1 MLTKSGAKAFFLIG
15 TFLCSAA
22 FILLTIDTFKRI
34 PEQTN
39 EKNITEQ
46 VIHGKDLWEQNNC
59 MGCHTLFGEGA
70 YYAPELTKVYERRG
84 PTFIKQMLKDP
95 QAMFPNERKMQKYNF
110 TEEEMDALV
119 AFFKWSGQVDL
130 NGFPADP
137 PLAKQNAAV
146 AASVLTVPMPTAY
159 QQTCTACHALNGQ
172 GGAVGPAMDGIGTR
186 KDQAWLESWLRDPM
200 AIKADSK
207 MPKLPLTEE
216 EIQQLVAFLASLK

>member
-22 FILLTIDTFKRI
+22 FVLLTIDTFKRI

-46 VIHGKDLWEQNNC
+46 VVHGKDLWEQNNC

-84 PTFIKQMLKDP
+84 PNFIRQMLKDP
-95 QAMFPNERKMQKYNF
+95 QAMYPNDRKMQKYDLND
-110 TEEEMDALV
+110 EEIEALV
-119 AFFKWSGQVDL
+119 AFFKWAGQVDL
-130 NGFPADP
+130 NGFPAKP
-137 PLAKQNAAV
+137 PLAKETTS
-146 AASVLTVPMPTAY
+146 SVSATALPVPTVY
-159 QQTCTACHALNGQ
+159 QQTCTACHAMNGN
-172 GGAVGPAMDGIGTR
+172 GGIVGPALDGIGNR
-186 KDQAWLESWLRDPM
+186 KDQMWIESWLRDPV

-207 MPKLPLTEE
+207 MPKLPLSEE
-216 EIQQLVAFLASLK
+216 EIQQLAAFLASVK